1 MVLLTLD
8 RPVWV
13 IKLYTL
19 TSGLFMPFLAAS
31 LLWLTT
37 KRSLMGE
44 LRTGKLSMTAMV
56 AALALFVAIAVRQ
69 IVDLLG

>member
-1 MVLLTLD
+1 MVLLVLD

-19 TSGLFMPFLAAS
+19 TGGLFMPVLAAS

-44 LRTGKLSMTAMV
+44 LKH
-56 AALALFVAIAVRQ
+56 RQ
-69 IVDLLG
+69 ARASPP